1 MCFATLIIYFTG
13 VACRNLGFDAGL
25 VLCCSVYGILTDT
38 PIKTNVQCSGSE
50 EKFTDCRHSDVSMS
64 EVSACQVNYAAVAC
78 YNGTK
83 TSGISFVL

>member
-1 MCFATLIIYFTG
+1 MIIYFPG

-25 VLCCSVYGILTDT
+25 ILCCSVYGTLTDT
-38 PIKTNVQCSGSE
+38 PIMTNVQCGGNE
-50 EKFTDCRHSDVSMS
+50 GTFTDCRHDDVMAS

-83 TSGISFVL
+83 TSGRGFNN